1 MALRFEEAALHEEK
15 TKLEQ
20 MKKRTQAEDARLE
33 EITTLLKKKIIS
45 VTLTQSLVKR
55 IDHLVQERV
64 GRSRAQLIEDSVRW
78 YLDFSVHK
86 WSPRGI
92 YVNSIRMLLE
102 SEALASLYFSQ
113 LTPAAQYELGRTAGN
128 QAPISDVVKLYY
140 GKDTK
145 DAANRTL
152 VLGLLQDNG
161 WGEIR
166 EQDDLIVIGSPFHS
180 AQFCKGYLEE
190 LLKVNLELVET
201 NVKENLVLKIV
212 K

>member
-1 MALRFEEAALHEEK
+1 MALRFEEAALLQEK
-15 TKLEQ
+15 FELEQ
-20 MKKRTQAEDARLE
+20 KKKRTASEDARLE
-33 EITTLLKKKIIS
+33 EVTSLLKKKIIS

-55 IDHLVQERV
+55 IDDLVQERV

-92 YVNSIRMLLE
+92 YVNSIRMHLE

-113 LTPAAQYELGRTAGN
+113 LTPAAQYELGRTAGS
-128 QAPISDVVKLYY
+128 QAPIADVMKLYY

-145 DAANRTL
+145 DAANRDL

-166 EQDDLIVIGSPFHS
+166 QQDDLIVIGSPFHT

-190 LLKVNLELVET
+190 LLKVNLESVET
-201 NVKENLVLKIV
+201 NVKENLVLRIV